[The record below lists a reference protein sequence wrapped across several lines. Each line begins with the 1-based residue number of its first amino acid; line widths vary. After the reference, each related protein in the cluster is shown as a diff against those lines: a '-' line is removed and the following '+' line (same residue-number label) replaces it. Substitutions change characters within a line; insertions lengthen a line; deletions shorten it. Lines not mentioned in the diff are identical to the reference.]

1 VFVVDMHGKSVGGR
15 GPPGPAVC
23 GVYCAS
29 RVVPQPDL
37 GREMTSWELD
47 GRRMVQ
53 KKRGYMAPRS
63 RSTQPFTLCGA
74 VKWVPAKGRWRSAV
88 VRVTAGLTES

>member
-1 VFVVDMHGKSVGGR
+1 MYVHSRGFGSIAFLFTLSEACVFVVDMHGKSVGGR

-23 GVYCAS
+23 LVYCAS
-29 RVVPQPDL
+29 RVFPQPDL

-74 VKWVPAKGRWRSAV
+74 VK
-88 VRVTAGLTES
+88 